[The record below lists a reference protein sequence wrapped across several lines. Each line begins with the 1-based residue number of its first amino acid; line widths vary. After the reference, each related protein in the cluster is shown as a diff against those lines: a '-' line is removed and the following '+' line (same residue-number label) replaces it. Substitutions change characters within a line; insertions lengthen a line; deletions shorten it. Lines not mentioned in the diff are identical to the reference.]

1 MACQSNPET
10 YAIVIRLPIEE
21 GAALKSLADSEGVAI
36 SPFVAGIV
44 HERVNRHKLDAAERA

>member
-21 GAALKSLADSEGVAI
+21 GVGEGLTPMV
-36 SPFVAGIV
+36 V
-44 HERVNRHKLDAAERA
+44 